1 MIFLLPHP
9 SHEWF
14 QLYFL
19 ERKHRQISIY
29 LNIPKVFIII
39 TFAKTLIY
47 TRLVRPTLLQE
58 EEMGRSQT
66 MKRNAAFKP
75 STRNFRVVFINIRL
89 LLQTR
94 IIMLLCKRRC
104 FHITSSRLYYIC
116 IQVTRFYIYALVDIF
131 PTNIVNFVS
140 IYVV

>member
-1 MIFLLPHP
+1 MIFLRPHP
-9 SHEWF
+9 SHEEF
-14 QLYFL
+14 HLYSL

-29 LNIPKVFIII
+29 LNIPKVFIILCEWFI

-47 TRLVRPTLLQE
+47 TRLERPTLLQE

-94 IIMLLCKRRC
+94 IIILLCKRRC
-104 FHITSSRLYYIC
+104 FHITSSRLY
-116 IQVTRFYIYALVDIF
+116 
-131 PTNIVNFVS
+131 
-140 IYVV
+140 